1 MTRRRGRV
9 AVVVGV
15 LAVVTLWSVLIGTA
29 RASADVP
36 DDPTVCRGAVSVAP
50 YTYGQ
55 PCTFGVV
62 VTDVAPRLFGTG
74 RMNEDESPYTGAHG
88 GALVD
93 YDAGIACYA
102 DHTATDGAAWRIVQT
117 CSHEGDR

>member
-1 MTRRRGRV
+1 MTRRGRV

-15 LAVVTLWSVLIGTA
+15 LAVVALWSVLIGTA
-29 RASADVP
+29 RTSADVP

-62 VTDVAPRLFGTG
+62 VTDVAPRLFGVG

-93 YDAGIACYA
+93 YDGAGVACYA
-102 DHTATDGAAWRIVQT
+102 DHTATDGRGWFYVMS
-117 CSHEGDR
+117 CEGDR